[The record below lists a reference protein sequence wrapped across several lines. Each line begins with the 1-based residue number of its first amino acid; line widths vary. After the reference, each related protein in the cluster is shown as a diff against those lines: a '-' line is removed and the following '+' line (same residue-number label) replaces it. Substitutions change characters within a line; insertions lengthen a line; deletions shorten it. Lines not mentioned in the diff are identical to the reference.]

1 MVITITASGYIKSLP
16 LATYRQQRRGG
27 VGVTGMDMKEDDYI
41 EHLFISSTH
50 DYLLFFTNRGKVYRS
65 KVYDLPEAGRTSKGR
80 YLGNVLPLREGER
93 VQSVLATR
101 DYSETEYLVFA
112 TRQGVVKKSLFSLY
126 NTRIEATGLI
136 AINIRDE
143 DELVAVRKVDPGE
156 EILMTSHKGLTVRFS
171 EEDARAMGRDTSGVR
186 GMDVA
191 GKDNYVLAMD
201 VARPGQ
207 DLLVVTENGY
217 GKRTAIDEYRK
228 TSRGA
233 KGVKTITATETKGAL
248 AGALVV
254 REHQELVFISQN
266 GMVQRTSVRGI
277 NRYGRAAQGVRVM
290 NLREDDIVSAVALV
304 VETDAATAASAAG
317 IEPTDGAAPAGVE
330 GAPDTAGNGTFSERG
345 WAPTTLRTVRVARSR
360 SQTRRRSSPSGP
372 MRKRMR
378 SRRRTT
384 RTMTTSTASSRSIRT
399 TSRPRGRRLAGGQE
413 RSKSIGRALRGW
425 PDVQLP
431 AAAARAHNTA
441 RWGRPARCSTRGRDV
456 AGAGC
461 AHCRCGCSL

>member
-1 MVITITASGYIKSLP
+1 M
-16 LATYRQQRRGG
+16 
-27 VGVTGMDMKEDDYI
+27 
-41 EHLFISSTH
+41 
-50 DYLLFFTNRGKVYRS
+50 
-65 KVYDLPEAGRTSKGR
+65 
-80 YLGNVLPLREGER
+80 
-93 VQSVLATR
+93 
-101 DYSETEYLVFA
+101 
-112 TRQGVVKKSLFSLY
+112 VKKSLFALY

-186 GMDVA
+186 GMDVS
-191 GKDNYVLAMD
+191 GEDNYVLAMD

-217 GKRTAIDEYRK
+217 GKRTPVEEYRK

-290 NLREDDIVSAVALV
+290 NLRDDVVSAIALV
-304 VETDAATAASAAG
+304 VESDAATSAPVAG
-317 IEPTDGAAPAGVE
+317 EAVGPLEADIGADGAD
-330 GAPDTAGNGTFSERG
+330 GASPDG
-345 WAPTTLRTVRVARSR
+345 
-360 SQTRRRSSPSGP
+360 
-372 MRKRMR
+372 
-378 SRRRTT
+378 
-384 RTMTTSTASSRSIRT
+384 
-399 TSRPRGRRLAGGQE
+399 
-413 RSKSIGRALRGW
+413 
-425 PDVQLP
+425 
-431 AAAARAHNTA
+431 
-441 RWGRPARCSTRGRDV
+441 
-456 AGAGC
+456 
-461 AHCRCGCSL
+461 